1 MKPPLSQ
8 GLLGLAGSHLVRDP
22 DSGYELQVP
31 PSRDGEEMGTQAQ
44 STPLGGPQ
52 SPPLVGGKE
61 RHAPRYHFSFC
72 LFFLWPYLQHMEVH
86 RLGVE
91 S

>member
-1 MKPPLSQ
+1 M
-8 GLLGLAGSHLVRDP
+8 
-22 DSGYELQVP
+22 P

-52 SPPLVGGKE
+52 SPPLVGRKE

-72 LFFLWPYLQHMEVH
+72 LFFFFMATSAAYGSSQA
-86 RLGVE
+86 RG
-91 S
+91 